1 MAFSVRGGVRAQ
13 HRTGQTENVFSNL
26 ALPILVVISRNVEGF
41 QILHFHV
48 GTVQKL
54 EVAPSLIRQ

>member
-1 MAFSVRGGVRAQ
+1 MAFSVRDGAHG
-13 HRTGQTENVFSNL
+13 TGQDRQRTFFSNL
-26 ALPILVVISRNVEGF
+26 ALPILVVISGNVEGF

-54 EVAPSLIRQ
+54 EVAPSLIRR